1 MTLTILDA
9 DGKYREIDTS
19 TASAAELQQAYSYL
33 LMMGDSDG
41 AFPGSP
47 AWRKAQPY
55 AKQLRDLTAEH
66 PEIEAARKQ
75 AHGIGWDRANS
86 I

>member
-1 MTLTILDA
+1 MTLTMLDNA
-9 DGKYREIDTS
+9 GNYREIDTA
-19 TASAAELQQAYSYL
+19 TASADDLRQAYNYL

-55 AKQLRDLTAEH
+55 AKRLRELAAEH

-75 AHGIGWDRANS
+75 ARAVAWDRANS

>member
-1 MTLTILDA
+1 MKLTILDA
-9 DGKYREIDTS
+9 TGYREIDTS
-19 TASAAELQQAYSYL
+19 NASDADLQQAYSYL
-33 LMMGDSDG
+33 LMMGDSEG

-75 AHGIGWDRANS
+75 ARAVAWDRANS

>member
-1 MTLTILDA
+1 MTLTILD
-9 DGKYREIDTS
+9 DTGNYREIDTA
-19 TASAAELQQAYSYL
+19 TASADDLRQAHTYL

-55 AKQLRDLTAEH
+55 AAQLRELAAEH
-66 PEIEAARKQ
+66 PEIEASRKQ
-75 AHGIGWDRANS
+75 ARAVAWDRANS

>member
-1 MTLTILDA
+1 MTLTILD
-9 DGKYREIDTS
+9 DTGNYREIDTA
-19 TASAAELQQAYSYL
+19 TASADDLRQAYTYL

-41 AFPGSP
+41 AFPGSA

-75 AHGIGWDRANS
+75 ARAVAWDRANS

>member
-1 MTLTILDA
+1 MTLTMLDA
-9 DGKYREIDTS
+9 GNYRDIDTA
-19 TASAAELQQAYSYL
+19 TASADDLRQAYTYL
-33 LMMGDSDG
+33 LMIGDSDG

-47 AWRKAQPY
+47 AWRKARPY

-75 AHGIGWDRANS
+75 ARAVAWDRANS

>member
-1 MTLTILDA
+1 MTLTMLDNA
-9 DGKYREIDTS
+9 GNYRDIDTA
-19 TASAAELQQAYSYL
+19 TASADDLRQAYTYL

-66 PEIEAARKQ
+66 PEIEAERKQ
-75 AHGIGWDRANS
+75 ARIVAWDRANS

>member
-9 DGKYREIDTS
+9 AGNYREIDTS
-19 TASAAELQQAYSYL
+19 TASAADLQQAYSYL

-47 AWRKAQPY
+47 AWRKAQPHR
-55 AKQLRDLTAEH
+55 AQLRALAAEH

-75 AHGIGWDRANS
+75 ARAVAWDRANS